1 MLTKADFESINE
13 SDLSEL
19 VNAQVPEGAG
29 IEYKK
34 QLYGN
39 SDSDKKELLK
49 DISALANTNGGHL
62 VIGIEEKDGVAS
74 SIASISDTN
83 PDSEILRMEQVV
95 RSGIEP
101 PIIGVKMRAVNL
113 ADGGYTIVCRIPKS
127 WIGPHRVVA
136 KGHNRFYL
144 RNSAGVFE
152 PGIDELRS
160 MFTQTASTLE
170 QAKAFRDSRISEI
183 CSGADLRPLV
193 GNGRLFIH
201 IVPTASLLGLISLD
215 LEVLHSN
222 SQHFWP
228 MGTNGMS
235 PRFNYHGYLCER
247 GGEENYGYVQVF
259 RNGCIEAT
267 KGSIVRKLENGLNI
281 PGTGVEELI
290 FNSVPKYIKGLSV
303 AGVPGPFIILITLE
317 GVLGARYAVRSSMWG
332 DESHPLPYDVMRLP
346 EGFLD
351 SEVSVKNTHKAMKP
365 CFDALWN
372 AIGYSQSQNFDEN
385 GVWNGNTKR

>member
-1 MLTKADFESINE
+1 MLTKADFDSINE
-13 SDLSEL
+13 SDLAEL
-19 VNAQVPEGAG
+19 VSAQVPEGAS

-34 QLYGN
+34 ELYGN

-49 DISALANTNGGHL
+49 DVSALANTNGGHL
-62 VIGIEEKDGVAS
+62 VIGVEEKDGVAN
-74 SIASISDTN
+74 SILSISESN
-83 PDSEILRMEQVV
+83 PDSELLRIEQIV

-101 PIIGVKMRAVNL
+101 PIIGVKMRAVSL
-113 ADGGYTIVCRIPKS
+113 TDGGYTIVCRIPKS

-136 KGHNRFYL
+136 KSHNRFYL

-152 PGIDELRS
+152 PGIEELRS
-160 MFTQTASTLE
+160 MFIQTASTLE
-170 QAKAFRDSRISEI
+170 QAKVFRDSRISEI
-183 CSGADLRPLV
+183 CSGDGLRPLV

-201 IVPTASLLGLISLD
+201 IVPTASLSGLVSLD
-215 LEVLHSN
+215 LEALN
-222 SQHFWP
+222 GNNQYFWP
-228 MGTNGMS
+228 MGTSGMS

-247 GGEENYGYVQVF
+247 GRDENYGYVQVF
-259 RNGCIEAT
+259 RNGCIEST
-267 KGSIVRKLENGLNI
+267 KGSIVRKLEHGLNI

-317 GVLGARYAVRSSMWG
+317 GVLGAKYAVRSSMWG
-332 DESHPLPYDVMRLP
+332 DENHPLPYDVMRLP

-351 SEVSVKNTHKAMKP
+351 GDITVQNIHKAMKP

-372 AIGYSQSQNFDEN
+372 AIGYSKSQNFDEN